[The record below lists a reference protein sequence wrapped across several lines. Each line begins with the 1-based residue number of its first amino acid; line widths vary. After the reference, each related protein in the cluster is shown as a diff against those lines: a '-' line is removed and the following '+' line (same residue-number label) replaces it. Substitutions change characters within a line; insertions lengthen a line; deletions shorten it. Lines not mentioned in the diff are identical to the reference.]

1 MSRLLPL
8 LLLAAGATS
17 QIYIATRVETFHWT
31 DPFQTSSP
39 PPGFE
44 ATCTAARTFKATQH
58 MVQDL
63 ESAPPAGLA
72 PWSDAIPF
80 FFGGRPFPG
89 SWEGIDHKGAAR
101 EIVKMRWVDIPTVVR
116 EWIREKQAGD
126 KESEERYLFAVYVG
140 AEDGEKVKG
149 VKLLSEGGDEEN
161 LVVFF
166 AAGALY
172 EILPLWVA
180 EGSDCEGKSEAS
192 SFERWKWE

>member
-1 MSRLLPL
+1 MARLLSL
-8 LLLAAGATS
+8 LLFATAATP

-31 DPFQTSSP
+31 NPFQTSSP

-44 ATCTAARTFKATQH
+44 AACTAARTFPATQH

-63 ESAPPAGLA
+63 GEEPPLGLA
-72 PWSDAIPF
+72 PWADAVKF

-101 EIVKMRWVDIPTVVR
+101 EIVKMRWADVPGKVR
-116 EWIREKQAGD
+116 AWIRERQGAD
-126 KESEERYLFAVYVG
+126 KENDERYLFAVYEG
-140 AEDGEKVKG
+140 AEGGERVKEIKKLDDGGGE
-149 VKLLSEGGDEEN
+149 EG
-161 LVVFF
+161 LVVLF

-180 EGSDCEGKSEAS
+180 EGSDCEGESPPAVL
-192 SFERWKWE
+192 

>member
-8 LLLAAGATS
+8 LLLATAATP
-17 QIYIATRVETFHWT
+17 QIHIATTVETFHWRN
-31 DPFQTSSP
+31 PFSTSSP

-44 ATCTAARTFKATQH
+44 ATCTASRTFRATQH

-63 ESAPPAGLA
+63 EAPPPAGLQ
-72 PWSDAIPF
+72 PWADAIPF

-89 SWEGIDHKGAAR
+89 SWEGVDHKGAAR
-101 EIVKMRWVDIPTVVR
+101 EVMKMDWADVPGAVR
-116 EWIREKQAGD
+116 GWIREKQGGEP
-126 KESEERYLFAVYVG
+126 ESDERYLFGVYEG
-140 AEDGEKVKG
+140 AEGGERVKG
-149 VKLLSEGGDEEN
+149 IKKLGEGSEDG

-180 EGSDCEGKSEAS
+180 DGSDCEG
-192 SFERWKWE
+192 